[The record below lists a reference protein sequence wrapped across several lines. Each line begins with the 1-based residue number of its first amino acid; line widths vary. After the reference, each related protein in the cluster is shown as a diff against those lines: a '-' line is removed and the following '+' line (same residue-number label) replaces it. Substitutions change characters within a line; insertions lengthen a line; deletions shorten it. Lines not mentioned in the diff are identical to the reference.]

1 MSLVENIAKYLDGTA
16 TEPEV
21 LQVINAANRF
31 VVNNN
36 IGVVYQER
44 EDSPFFFRAFDRP
57 VDSLWTFNPTTDN
70 EDARRAIQQFQ
81 TAFLPILNSLVE
93 SESGDYTR
101 VADGLLDGT
110 IETDLDRIIE
120 SDRGRAYYDFE
131 NPDDENRDSVFVSQF
146 ALLLFVIAKSLNYR
160 DRLKAYLDSQ
170 EGAATLPAKAREFYR
185 EAAVGNGRSVLSP
198 MVEALY
204 GDYIALFKAKK
215 LFIDSNGTNE
225 ELWKLITDTES
236 KMEADILAK
245 RAEIQDDGVLPFD
258 IDAAIMQRLGYEGG
272 PLFYIYDLLVYD
284 PFKKL
289 QAEVY
294 SQRVDALGGIA
305 ATIGSGTMRALG
317 WVLKRMSGPLR
328 WARNVGILLYIIY
341 LLVEAFKAIML
352 GFRVDWEG
360 ICGDAC
366 SQPENTEACKEC
378 LRKAADSDSAT
389 GLNKAILYSSVTL
402 AGLIGLR
409 ILIPALRK
417 PVRPLTLNVS
427 EQQAL
432 DLET

>member
-1 MSLVENIAKYLDGTA
+1 MSLVANIESYLEGTA
-16 TEPEV
+16 TAPEV

-31 VVNNN
+31 VINNN
-36 IGVVYQER
+36 IGIIYQER
-44 EDSPFFFRAFDRP
+44 EGSPFFFRAFDRP

-70 EDARRAIQQFQ
+70 EDARLAIQQFQ
-81 TAFLPILNSLVE
+81 TAFLPVLNSLAASME
-93 SESGDYTR
+93 GDYTTL
-101 VADGLLDGT
+101 VNGLLVGD
-110 IETDLDRIIE
+110 IPTDLDRIIE
-120 SDRGRAYYDFE
+120 SDPARTYYDFA
-131 NPDDENRDSVFVSQF
+131 DDRLIGSTSFVGQF
-146 ALLLFVIAKSLNYR
+146 ALWLFIVAKSLNYR
-160 DRLKAYLDSQ
+160 DILKAYLDNQ
-170 EGAATLPAKAREFYR
+170 EDAADLPAEAREFYR
-185 EAAVGNGRSVLSP
+185 EVAVGNGRSVLSP
-198 MVEALY
+198 LAEALY

-258 IDAAIMQRLGYEGG
+258 VDATLMRTLGYEGG
-272 PLFYIYDLLVYD
+272 PLFYIYDLIVYD

-294 SQRVDALGGIA
+294 SQRVEALGSIA
-305 ATIGSGTMRALG
+305 ATVGSGTMRALG
-317 WVLKRMSGPLR
+317 WVLKRMNGPLR

-341 LLVEAFKAIML
+341 QLVEAFKAIML

-366 SQPENTEACKEC
+366 SHPENTAACKEC

-389 GLNKAILYSSVTL
+389 GLNKAILYSTVTL
-402 AGLIGLR
+402 TGLIGLR

-417 PVRPLTLNVS
+417 PVRPVMLNVS